1 MKRNF
6 LIFATLLFN
15 SYIYP
20 QKYRELIIVELP
32 NNTHRIDRKEGNEVP
47 LEEFARYC
55 SLEVSYTKNFD
66 NEEFNRHFEKKLND
80 YRKSKGLN
88 PVTLD
93 TTLREYTI
101 DHSDWIART
110 GILSHN
116 QTTKPYLGFADRA
129 RKFKI
134 YDRLISECA
143 GMTSPAPSI
152 FWYME
157 YDPKVNRYDYLA
169 ETALFSFK
177 NSKCHNAIMID
188 PRNTKFYCS
197 LTFNEERS
205 SKVLSFSQK

>member
-1 MKRNF
+1 MKKSTITLILTILTNF
-6 LIFATLLFN
+6 VF
-15 SYIYP
+15 S
-20 QKYRELIIVELP
+20 QKYRDLIFVELP
-32 NNTHRIDRKEGNEVP
+32 NNTVRIDRKEGNEVP
-47 LEEFARYC
+47 LEEFAMYC

-66 NEEFNRHFEKKLND
+66 NDEFNRHFEKKLNE

-88 PVTLD
+88 PVTVDL
-93 TTLREYTI
+93 TLKDYCV

-143 GMTSPAPSI
+143 GMTLPAPSI
-152 FWYME
+152 FWFME

-169 ETALFSFK
+169 EAVLFGFK

-205 SKVLSFSQK
+205 SKVLAFSQK